1 MTLEEIME
9 AGSGAAEQRVL
20 RMTANAKSAQD
31 RAKQLQDQAD
41 ASADIL
47 KLRQTRLKA
56 TKARKASCGKMIKP
70 YK

>member
-1 MTLEEIME
+1 MNLQEIME
-9 AGSGAAEQRVL
+9 AIAGAAEQRVL

-31 RAKQLQDQAD
+31 KAKQLKDQAD

-47 KLRQTRLKA
+47 KQRESRQKI
-56 TKARKASCGKMIKP
+56 TKARKSSVGKMIKP